1 MTILRPYIAGAALAA
16 FLALSVGLWL
26 VFGWWQDAKTENA
39 ALDVR
44 LRASE
49 ARVTLLRAEME
60 SDREID
66 AIPDDGLAG
75 VVDCLWLLDG
85 CPR

>member
-1 MTILRPYIAGAALAA
+1 LGGGRTPRP
-16 FLALSVGLWL
+16 
-26 VFGWWQDAKTENA
+26 ENA
-39 ALDVR
+39 ALDAR